1 MLPDAVLE
9 KNVPPRVLRPLRW
22 DVQLATAV
30 NIKQQQVRA
39 SQELRAAI
47 ARQDLRSTVSQR
59 LVTHVLTASTKLQTV
74 QEQPPRVHF
83 VRQDGNSKVKRADVS
98 IALTVFTKL
107 QIM

>member
-1 MLPDAVLE
+1 MLLDAVLE
-9 KNVPPRVLRPLRW
+9 QNVPPRVLRPLRW

-47 ARQDLRSTVSQR
+47 AQQDLRSTVRQR

-74 QEQPPRVHF
+74 QEQPPRVLF
-83 VRQDGNSKVKRADVS
+83 VRQDMNSYQR
-98 IALTVFTKL
+98 
-107 QIM
+107 

>member
-1 MLPDAVLE
+1 VLLDAVLE
-9 KNVPPRVLRPLRW
+9 QNLPPRVLRPLRW

-47 ARQDLRSTVSQR
+47 AQQDLRSTVRQQ
-59 LVTHVLTASTKLQTV
+59 LVPHVLAASTKLQTV
-74 QEQPPRVHF
+74 QKQPPRVLF
-83 VRQDGNSKVKRADVS
+83 ARQDGNSLVKRTDVAV
-98 IALTVFTKL
+98 ALPVFTKL

>member
-1 MLPDAVLE
+1 VLLDVVLE
-9 KNVPPRVLRPLRW
+9 QNVPPRVLRPLRW

-47 ARQDLRSTVSQR
+47 AQQDLRSTVRQQR
-59 LVTHVLTASTKLQTV
+59 VTHVLAASTKLQTV
-74 QEQPPRVHF
+74 QEQPPRVLS
-83 VRQDGNSKVKRADVS
+83 VRKDGNLLVKRADVS